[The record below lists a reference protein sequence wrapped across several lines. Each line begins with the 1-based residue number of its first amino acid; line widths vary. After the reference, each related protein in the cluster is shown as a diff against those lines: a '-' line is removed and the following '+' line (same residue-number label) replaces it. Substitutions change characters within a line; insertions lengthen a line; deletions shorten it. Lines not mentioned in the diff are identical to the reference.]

1 LINLAALKDPNP
13 NKMCTKTLESLV
25 MRILFGDVNKSIGIL
40 PKDLDT
46 KTLIYDNENLPLS
59 KWLFFI
65 RSLCEETSIKKDEIC
80 KKISN

>member
-1 LINLAALKDPNP
+1 
-13 NKMCTKTLESLV
+13 
-25 MRILFGDVNKSIGIL
+25 MRILFGEVNKSIGIL

-46 KTLIYDNENLPLS
+46 KTLIYDNENLPIS